1 MTGGPARAAESEA
14 AEPAGTRPAG
24 AASAAAASATS
35 ASATAASGAA
45 GRHAGPGQGC
55 RDAGARV
62 SAIGRFLAVLEA
74 LSGRPEGSRITELAR
89 DTDLPKSTLHRTV
102 GEMHG
107 LGVVRRAGHRYWL
120 SDRFAHLAGA
130 REGGRSGRLREPAL
144 PHLLDAYEQTH
155 EAVHLCVPRGLEAV
169 CVDRLHGTR
178 SSAVRLAVGQGVPV
192 DGCAA
197 GRVLLAY
204 PTPAVRGMLAA
215 ARLGAER
222 AHLTAVLAPDLA
234 GEQAGGRD
242 GKRDGGPVRAPGR
255 ALAWDLDAVRRRGLA
270 MDRGGQ
276 YPGVLVAAAP
286 VLDPRG
292 VAIAAVSV
300 MGAAGT
306 AEPRLLA
313 RVAVAAARRT
323 SAAVH
328 GSVPFRHHPAARQ

>member
-1 MTGGPARAAESEA
+1 M
-14 AEPAGTRPAG
+14 
-24 AASAAAASATS
+24 
-35 ASATAASGAA
+35 
-45 GRHAGPGQGC
+45 
-55 RDAGARV
+55 
-62 SAIGRFLAVLEA
+62 
-74 LSGRPEGSRITELAR
+74 
-89 DTDLPKSTLHRTV
+89 
-102 GEMHG
+102 
-107 LGVVRRAGHRYWL
+107 
-120 SDRFAHLAGA
+120 
-130 REGGRSGRLREPAL
+130 
-144 PHLLDAYEQTH
+144 
-155 EAVHLCVPRGLEAV
+155 PRGLEAV